1 MYVTRR
7 LLHTRH
13 YSGKDK
19 TKVQKK
25 QVILLTAN
33 RIDNYCY
40 KVMNM
45 TVIHILVQAIT
56 ASVISLNAPQR
67 SLNILKRH
75 FYDLI

>member
-40 KVMNM
+40 KEGNE
-45 TVIHILVQAIT
+45 
-56 ASVISLNAPQR
+56 
-67 SLNILKRH
+67 
-75 FYDLI
+75 YDCYSYFSSSYYCFSHLT